1 MHFMRYA
8 LPEIEGRRK
17 GRVKIAVI
25 GIGQSLRGD
34 DAAGL
39 EAVHQWQEKY
49 SKTANRPEVRVAASE
64 LPGLALIDLLDD
76 MDAAVIV
83 DAVQSSAKPGTIHRI
98 GPDEL
103 SAFTPDAQS
112 AHGWG
117 VAETLQLG
125 RELYPTLK
133 KLPIRLIGIEA
144 EQVALGTGLSETV
157 VQAMPALCRVI
168 EDEVQTFLI
177 K

>member
-1 MHFMRYA
+1 M
-8 LPEIEGRRK
+8 
-17 GRVKIAVI
+17 KIAVI

-39 EAVHQWQEKY
+39 NAIRQWQKKY
-49 SKTANRPEVRVAASE
+49 PETASRPEVRVDASE

-76 MDAAVIV
+76 TDAAVIV

-98 GPDEL
+98 SPDEL

-133 KLPIRLIGIEA
+133 ETSHSIDWYRG
-144 EQVALGTGLSETV
+144 GTSFNGRWVESKCCPSPARV
-157 VQAMPALCRVI
+157 VSYHRR
-168 EDEVQTFLI
+168 
-177 K
+177 

>member
-1 MHFMRYA
+1 M
-8 LPEIEGRRK
+8 
-17 GRVKIAVI
+17 KIAVI

-39 EAVHQWQEKY
+39 DAVRHWQEQY
-49 SKTANRPEVRVAASE
+49 PETASRPEVRVEASE
-64 LPGLALIDLLDD
+64 LPGLALIDLLNDT
-76 MDAAVIV
+76 DAAVIV
-83 DAVQSSAKPGTIHRI
+83 DAVQSSAKAGTIHCLNS
-98 GPDEL
+98 DDL

-125 RELYPTLK
+125 CQLYPTLK
-133 KLPIRLIGIEA
+133 NLPVRLIGIEA
-144 EQVALGTGLSETV
+144 EQVELGKGLSKNITE
-157 VQAMPALCRVI
+157 AMPDLCLAI
-168 EDEVQTFLI
+168 ENEVQTFLQ